1 MNNTRGPQIESYT
14 GGETGG
20 GEEPPYSY
28 LNWSCANMAKKVW
41 SSDDVWRE
49 NVTNA
54 ILTASAFIDLCLKGN
69 VRAQAAV
76 MKRTVNRPKKKGSTT
91 AAAEAVPPK

>member
-1 MNNTRGPQIESYT
+1 MESYSIT
-14 GGETGG
+14 EGESVGD
-20 GEEPPYSY
+20 EEPPYSY

-69 VRAQAAV
+69 ARAQTAV
-76 MKRTVNRPKKKGSTT
+76 SKRTANRTKKKGST
-91 AAAEAVPPK
+91 APL